1 MGRSDVRSV
10 RPQAWAWIGGW
21 LAAGLVGAAAA
32 PLYAQDS
39 DQEEVVISEGLVFR
53 AKPVWE
59 ISAGLVPFELEI
71 ERDPRAVGPPPSDL
85 HIIGDHINGNKL
97 DNRRHNLRWATH
109 RMNCLNKHGI
119 AWRQPALPLDIGGA
133 L

>member
-1 MGRSDVRSV
+1 MTVLICTGICRGEPYEIEVLLDL
-10 RPQAWAWIGGW
+10 ADLEWALEQGTWFVTHTQG
-21 LAAGLVGAAAA
+21 
-32 PLYAQDS
+32 
-39 DQEEVVISEGLVFR
+39 
-53 AKPVWE
+53 
-59 ISAGLVPFELEI
+59 VPFYAARTWYR
-71 ERDPRAVGPPPSDL
+71 RDSKTKGLIWLHKAVLSRAVGPPPSDL